1 MVLADTERFVCR
13 RFTGAVA
20 RVINCLGSEREQS
33 GNETRPREQTVGK
46 GKKNPNQNSKFLSK
60 CESETRIC
68 IKRSVCSSDE
78 GRYSET
84 AESSKSRF
92 SAFFLLCSSLVFST
106 FRRAS
111 PSYPQP
117 LRLLRVMCLMR
128 FFCRVVTFNS
138 DTVVRF
144 TFFAKA
150 YIVLGLVFLAF
161 EKRKNRGNRPG
172 CRQQVSSI

>member
-1 MVLADTERFVCR
+1 MGMKR
-13 RFTGAVA
+13 A
-20 RVINCLGSEREQS
+20 RANKPS
-33 GNETRPREQTVGK
+33 GRGE
-46 GKKNPNQNSKFLSK
+46 KNPNQNSKFLSK

-111 PSYPQP
+111 PSYSQP

-128 FFCRVVTFNS
+128 FFCRVVTLNS

-150 YIVLGLVFLAF
+150 YIVLRLVFLAF
-161 EKRKNRGNRPG
+161 EKKKRQRKPSRMSPTSVIDLGAVFVLSRF
-172 CRQQVSSI
+172 